1 MDNEGEAMNNGHI
14 CQKEA
19 IIAEHKRKLD
29 EQGTLLKSIN
39 DGVTA
44 IREAFTG
51 TLTHTGFI
59 GTIEGHEI
67 RITQAESRMEKF
79 DKFIDGQKNLFIKVV
94 ATAVIG
100 GFIAAWIKGFLGGTT
115 P

>member
-1 MDNEGEAMNNGHI
+1 MGNGGEAIYNGHT
-14 CQKEA
+14 CLKEA
-19 IIAEHKRKLD
+19 KFAEHERKMDAQAEIL
-29 EQGTLLKSIN
+29 EAIN
-39 DGVTA
+39 KGVNE

-51 TLTHTGFI
+51 TLRHTGFT